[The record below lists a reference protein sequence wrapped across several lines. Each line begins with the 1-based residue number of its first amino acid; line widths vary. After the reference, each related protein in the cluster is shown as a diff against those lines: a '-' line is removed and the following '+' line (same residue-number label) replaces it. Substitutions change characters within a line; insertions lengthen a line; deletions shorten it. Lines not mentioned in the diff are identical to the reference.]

1 MIDQNQNIQFKL
13 NSELIGH
20 VQGLIGIKDDQS
32 IKKLFNDFH
41 YADIAEI
48 LNELNFEESI
58 YVIKLLDSTKTSDVL
73 TEIDE
78 DIREKEGRQLEI
90 LKMATD
96 KFKNDLYDLH
106 EYQDKELDR
115 PILNSDSVLRDNDA

>member
-48 LNELNFEESI
+48 LNELNTF
-58 YVIKLLDSTKTSDVL
+58 
-73 TEIDE
+73 
-78 DIREKEGRQLEI
+78 
-90 LKMATD
+90 
-96 KFKNDLYDLH
+96 KFTLQSECIERKYKQN
-106 EYQDKELDR
+106 ENK
-115 PILNSDSVLRDNDA
+115 